1 MNELNCNT
9 VRSSLWD
16 YTSGTIDESDRAEIE
31 SHLSECRDCVL
42 RRGEV
47 RSLRQGL
54 RHLPVPGVPELLNT
68 RLRVLASRDRSR
80 RLVRRDFASWMS
92 EQRSRA
98 RLCFENLFRPFAVPA
113 AGGIL
118 ASFLC
123 FGTVL
128 DTLHLTTEWD
138 NDIPVGISTEVAID
152 ELSPF
157 SCDGHDVKVQL
168 SVDSTGK
175 VTNYELSDSPHASP
189 EELQEVGNLVLYSSF
204 SPAVRSGKP
213 VASKRFVII
222 SHISVKG

>member
-16 YTSGTIDESDRAEIE
+16 YTSGALPEGERAQIE
-31 SHLSECRDCVL
+31 SHLTECRECVL
-42 RRGEV
+42 HRGEV
-47 RSLRQGL
+47 RSLRHGL
-54 RHLPVPGVPELLNT
+54 KSLPALNVPEILNV
-68 RLRVLASRDRSR
+68 RLRVLASRDRAR
-80 RLVRRDFASWMS
+80 RLVRRDFASWMD
-92 EQRSRA
+92 EQKARL
-98 RLCFENLFRPFAVPA
+98 RLCFDNLLKPFAVPA

-128 DTLHLTTEWD
+128 DTLHLTAEWQ
-138 NDIPVGISTEVAID
+138 NDLPVGISTEVAID

-157 SCDGHDVKVQL
+157 ISGGRDVKVQL
-168 SVDSTGK
+168 SVDSTGN
-175 VTNYELSDSPHASP
+175 VTDYELPDSPHASP
-189 EELQEVGNLVLYSSF
+189 EEIQQIGNLVLYSSF
-204 SPAVRSGKP
+204 SPAMRQGRP